1 MKKYFVLGLMLL
13 LIMVTAFS
21 MGCAEPGSDGQ
32 SDDIGESDEA
42 ADEVNDNEDV
52 EGVYD
57 HESDESN
64 GDLALGEN
72 GVQGMIIFDEPVESF
87 SNATI
92 YLKVE
97 DVSLQDVASVVIS
110 EDTIEGVSMD
120 ADNIQQVPYMIY
132 HPDLQE
138 RMTYSLSVHVDVDGD
153 GSLSNGDYYST
164 WHNPVPTDPGMHELD
179 VHVEMI

>member
-1 MKKYFVLGLMLL
+1 MKKKFVLGLTLL
-13 LIMVTAFS
+13 LVMAAAFS
-21 MGCAEPGSDGQ
+21 MGCTETGSDGPA
-32 SDDIGESDEA
+32 DDVSETDEGA
-42 ADEVNDNEDV
+42 
-52 EGVYD
+52 D
-57 HESDESN
+57 HEAGEDTDDQVSE
-64 GDLALGEN
+64 EN

-110 EDTIEGVSMD
+110 EDTIDDVSMD
-120 ADNIQQVPYMIY
+120 AGNIEPVPYMIN
-132 HPDLQE
+132 HPDLEE

-153 GSLSNGDYYST
+153 ERLSNGDYYST
-164 WHNPVPTDPGMHELD
+164 WHNPVPTDPGVHDLD

>member
-1 MKKYFVLGLMLL
+1 MNKYFVLGLTLL
-13 LIMVTAFS
+13 LVMATAFS
-21 MGCAEPGSDGQ
+21 MGCTETGSDEVG
-32 SDDIGESDEA
+32 G
-42 ADEVNDNEDV
+42 ADESVDEV
-52 EGVYD
+52 TE
-57 HESDESN
+57 HEA
-64 GDLALGEN
+64 GDDSVPEEN
-72 GVQGMIIFDEPVESF
+72 SVQGMIIFDEPVESF

-97 DVSLQDVASVVIS
+97 DVSLQDVASVVMS

-120 ADNIQQVPYMIY
+120 ADNIQPVPYMIY

-153 GSLSNGDYYST
+153 GSLSSGDYYST

>member
-1 MKKYFVLGLMLL
+1 MKKYFVLCLTLL
-13 LIMVTAFS
+13 LIMAAAFS
-21 MGCAEPGSDGQ
+21 MGCTESGSDGQ
-32 SDDIGESDEA
+32 SEDIDGD
-42 ADEVNDNEDV
+42 
-52 EGVYD
+52 
-57 HESDESN
+57 DESVDEGTEN
-64 GDLALGEN
+64 EAVEDSEDSVSEEN
-72 GVQGMIIFDEPVESF
+72 GVQGLIIFDEPVESF
-87 SNATI
+87 SNATV

-179 VHVEMI
+179 IHVEMI